1 MTRLWPEGLPI
12 DVQAIDGQPAS
23 FRWEGRRHAVRGVVD
38 RWTIHD
44 EWWREGQEVWRRY
57 YQVQTVDGLCASVRR
72 IPSAAS
78 RSMFGVG
85 AFASAL

>member
-57 YQVQTVDGLCASVRR
+57 YQVQTVDGLLCVLYQDAVADTWYLER
-72 IPSAAS
+72 
-78 RSMFGVG
+78 VYD
-85 AFASAL
+85 